1 MDPALR
7 FRRIHFSACH
17 HHMTTLFGIL
27 ESELPIE
34 VVQIACGQ
42 HPTRNILEVG
52 MTHQL
57 DYQKL
62 PKAFPPV

>member
-1 MDPALR
+1 
-7 FRRIHFSACH
+7 
-17 HHMTTLFGIL
+17 MTTLFGIL

-34 VVQIACGQ
+34 LVQIVCGQ
-42 HPTRNILEVG
+42 HPTGYIPEVG

-57 DYQKL
+57 DYQKF